1 MTDAQF
7 DWVLG
12 AMVLAALAF
21 IAQSIYRYHKAQLP
35 IFPKPP
41 SDALFSERNVFC
53 RNLLG
58 KSWRGT
64 EADNCSM
71 VIIAGNQLL
80 ITPMFP
86 GNLFVRPIREFKF
99 RIGLADILVLEISHK
114 MLRKSIRS
122 IVVRTATQAMD
133 IHLKNPEGFMQL
145 MRANRVAQCR

>member
-1 MTDAQF
+1 MTDALF
-7 DWVLG
+7 YWVLG

-21 IAQSIYRYHKAQLP
+21 VAQTIFRYDKEQLP

-41 SDALFSERNVFC
+41 SDALFSERNVFGC
-53 RNLLG
+53 NMLG
-58 KSWRGT
+58 KLWRGT

-99 RIGLADILVLEISHK
+99 RIGLADILCLETNHTI
-114 MLRKSIRS
+114 LRKSIRS
-122 IVVRTATQAMD
+122 IVVRTATQAVG
-133 IHLKNPEGFMQL
+133 IHLRNPEGFMQI
-145 MRANRVAQCR
+145 MRANKVAQ

>member
-1 MTDAQF
+1 MNDVQF
-7 DWVLG
+7 DWVLS
-12 AMVLAALAF
+12 AMILAALAF
-21 IAQSIYRYHKAQLP
+21 VVQSIYHRIKAHLP
-35 IFPKPP
+35 IFPRAT

-58 KSWRGT
+58 NSWRGT

-99 RIGLADILVLEISHK
+99 RIALADIVCLEINRK

-122 IVVRTATQAMD
+122 IIVRTETQAFD
-133 IHLKNPEGFMQL
+133 IHLKNPEGFI
-145 MRANRVAQCR
+145 RVVQPYNLPG